1 MLRKAF
7 TELKATYKK
16 GAHAMVKTDEAI
28 LNNIVTDY
36 YIFGKS
42 QATIA
47 GEQGVGATTVLNVIR
62 SFEAVKTDNWD
73 ECIRLYSVGVSASNI
88 QWAAKWL
95 SKELPENVAYALTD
109 SRKKDV
115 PPPAT
120 SSEKNENVYLIRVLE
135 ELAKQN
141 ELLQQL
147 IDVVIP
153 KYTEDLR
160 NATMKNAVILCNKF
174 QHTIDDVSAMKD
186 VISQIHEELK

>member
-1 MLRKAF
+1 MAA
-7 TELKATYKK
+7 ATK
-16 GAHAMVKTDEAI
+16 ESI
-28 LNNIVTDY
+28 LEQIVTDY
-36 YIFGKS
+36 FVLGKS
-42 QATIA
+42 QTQIA
-47 GEQGVGATTVLNVIR
+47 ADRNVGATTVLNVIR

-95 SKELPENVAYALTD
+95 SKELPENVANALTD
-109 SRKKDV
+109 SRKRDV

-135 ELAKQN
+135 ELAKHN
-141 ELLQQL
+141 ELMQQL

-174 QHTIDDVSAMKD
+174 QHTIDDVSGMKD
-186 VISQIHEELK
+186 VLCQIHEELK

>member
-1 MLRKAF
+1 
-7 TELKATYKK
+7 
-16 GAHAMVKTDEAI
+16 MVKTDEAT

-36 YIFGKS
+36 YVFGKS

-47 GEQGVGATTVLNVIR
+47 GEQGVGATTVLGIVR
-62 SFEAVKTDNWD
+62 AFDAVRNEDWD
-73 ECIRLYSVGVSASNI
+73 RCIQLYNAGVSAYFL
-88 QWAAKWL
+88 QWSAKRLDKKLPDKVENSFSGGKRKEAANNSK
-95 SKELPENVAYALTD
+95 SKE
-109 SRKKDV
+109 
-115 PPPAT
+115 
-120 SSEKNENVYLIRVLE
+120 NENVYLIRVLE

-160 NATMKNAVILCNKF
+160 NATMKNAVILCNKL